1 MSPVVEELYQSYKKK
16 GIRVVGI
23 LLTPADTKYMKEYR
37 ASHGITFPI
46 VYGNAKVVEEYHI
59 EHGVPAFF
67 FIDKNGMV
75 RRVLFGE
82 ASVEVLEELADEVFK
97 PFIEGQK

>member
-1 MSPVVEELYQSYKKK
+1 MEELYQSYKNK
-16 GIRVVGI
+16 GIRVIGI
-23 LLTPADTKYMKEYR
+23 LLTPADVKYMNEYR
-37 ASHGITFPI
+37 SSHGITFPI
-46 VYGNAKVVEEYHI
+46 VYGNMKVVEEYHI

-82 ASVEVLEELADEVFK
+82 ASVEVLEGLADQVSK
-97 PFIEGQK
+97 PFVEGQK